1 MAYIYKI
8 TNIINNKCYIGKT
21 LNTVQER
28 WREHCSDYKKRDE
41 EKRPLYSAMKK
52 YGIENFKVEEVE
64 QCSEN
69 MVNEREKYWIEYYGS
84 FHNGYNATLG
94 GDSKAYLDRQ
104 LLIKTY
110 NEIQN
115 IKETAKI
122 LNIDA
127 GHLSKILKENNI
139 EVKTSQQVINE
150 KYGRALLMLDK
161 NSEKGIQSFISLAD
175 AARFIKNQTNS
186 LADIRGMTVHIRQAA
201 QGKRKTAYGYKWK
214 FI

>member
-69 MVNEREKYWIEYYGS
+69 IVNEREKYWIEYYGS

-94 GDSKAYLDRQ
+94 GDGKAYLDRQ

>member
-52 YGIENFKVEEVE
+52 YGIKNFKIEEIE

-69 MVNEREKYWIEYYGS
+69 IAIEREKYWIEYYGS

-94 GDSKAYLDRQ
+94 GDGKAYLDRQ

-150 KYGRALLMLDK
+150 KYGKAILMLDK
-161 NSEKGIQSFISLAD
+161 DSEKGIQSFVSLAD

>member
-8 TNIINNKCYIGKT
+8 TNLINNKCYIGKT
-21 LNTVQER
+21 LNTIQER

-41 EKRPLYSAMKK
+41 EKRPLYSAMNK
-52 YGIENFKVEEVE
+52 YGIENFKIEEIE
-64 QCSEN
+64 QCNEDI
-69 MVNEREKYWIEYYGS
+69 VNDREKYWIEYYGS
-84 FHNGYNATLG
+84 FKKGYNATLG
-94 GDSKAYLDRQ
+94 GDGKAYLDRK

-115 IKETAKI
+115 LKKSAKI

-139 EVKTSQQVINE
+139 EVRSSKEVQNEEYGKEIAMIDLETNAIIKT
-150 KYGRALLMLDK
+150 
-161 NSEKGIQSFISLAD
+161 FISLAD
-175 AARFIKNQTNS
+175 AARYIKEQTNS
-186 LADIRGMTVHIRQAA
+186 TAEVRGMTVHIRQVA
-201 QGKRKTAYGYKWK
+201 QGKRKTAYKYKWK

>member
-52 YGIENFKVEEVE
+52 YGIKNFKIEEIE

-69 MVNEREKYWIEYYGS
+69 VANEREKYWIEYYGS

-94 GDSKAYLDRQ
+94 GDGKAYLDRQ

-150 KYGRALLMLDK
+150 KYGKAVLMLDK
-161 NSEKGIQSFISLAD
+161 NSEKGIQSFVSLAD